1 MKTTLV
7 TGGAGFIGS
16 HLCRCLL
23 HKGHRVICM
32 DDFSTGSRNNVSRL
46 MADDNFSLIEH
57 NVEMPYSIDCNEIYN
72 LACPASPIHYQ
83 HDAVRTIKTSVMGA
97 MNMLDLARRNKARI
111 LQSSTSEVYGNP
123 SVSPQ
128 PESYWGNVNCN
139 GPRSCY
145 DESKRLVESLFVN
158 YNLQYGV
165 ETKIV
170 RIFNTYGPYM
180 QPNDGRVVSNFIIQ
194 ALRNQPITVYGNG
207 FQTRSFMYVDDLVE
221 GLLRLMASDPSL
233 MRPVNIGNPKEITV
247 GELANLI
254 ISLTGSR
261 SSIEYRP
268 LPVDDPLRRNP
279 DISLAKEK
287 LCWSPKVDIS
297 EGLAKTIEYFDC
309 LLTNNK
315 ITYNAHS

>member
-1 MKTTLV
+1 MKTTLI

-16 HLCRCLL
+16 HLCRRLL
-23 HKGHRVICM
+23 SEGHKVICL
-32 DDFSTGSRNNVSRL
+32 DDFSTGSPG
-46 MADDNFSLIEH
+46 
-57 NVEMPYSIDCNEIYN
+57 NVEALECNPYFRLENRDVAEEFFADCNEIYN

-97 MNMLDLARRNKARI
+97 MNMLELSRRNNARI
-111 LQSSTSEVYGNP
+111 LQTSTSEVYGNP

-207 FQTRSFMYVDDLVE
+207 LQTRSFMYVDDLVE

-233 MRPVNIGNPKEITV
+233 MRPVNIGNPQEITV
-247 GELANLI
+247 GELANMI
-254 ISLTGSR
+254 ISLTGSC
-261 SSIEYRP
+261 SKIEYRP

-279 DISLAKEK
+279 DISLARDK
-287 LCWSPKVDIS
+287 LDWSPKVDIS
-297 EGLAKTIEYFDC
+297 EGLKKTIEYFDC
-309 LLTNNK
+309 LLTNNT